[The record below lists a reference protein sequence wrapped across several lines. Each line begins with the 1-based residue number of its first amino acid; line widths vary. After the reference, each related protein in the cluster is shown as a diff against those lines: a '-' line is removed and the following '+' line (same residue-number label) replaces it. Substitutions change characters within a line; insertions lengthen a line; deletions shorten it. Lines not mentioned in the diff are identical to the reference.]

1 MKTKSTVLALM
12 VCAIGLA
19 GCAKEPTEA
28 IEASRAA
35 FESAKTAEA
44 PTYAQ
49 AEYTQAEI
57 SMKKMQVELESQEK
71 KFPLFRKYDVAVQAA
86 NEAKMA
92 AENAV
97 TEAEAGKAEMKSE
110 VTDLLDQTR
119 QALTELQVTIAAAPQ
134 GKDSA
139 ADLKMIQADVQG
151 IETTLAQVDQS
162 LSGGQYKDA
171 LSRAQAANRLTQEI
185 QAELQA
191 AMNAQAQ
198 AMPSGR

>member
-1 MKTKSTVLALM
+1 M

-71 KFPLFRKYDVAVQAA
+71 KFPLFRKYDATVQAA
-86 NEAKMA
+86 SDAKMA
-92 AENAV
+92 AEKAV
-97 TEAEAGKAEMKSE
+97 AEAEAGKDE
-110 VTDLLDQTR
+110 VKTQATNLLDETR
-119 QALTELQVTIAAAPQ
+119 QALRELEGMIAAAPK

-162 LSGGQYKDA
+162 ISDGKYKDA
-171 LSRAQAANRLTQEI
+171 FVRTEAAKRLTEEI
-185 QAELQA
+185 HGELEA

-198 AMPSGR
+198 AMGSRR